1 MLIKGLQKTT
11 LLDYPSKVAA
21 TIFTGGCNFRCPFC
35 HNASLV
41 TRQNTDA
48 ISEEE
53 VLSFLSRRSGI
64 LDGIC
69 ITGGEPLLQKDLAEF
84 CQKVREKG
92 LLIKIDT
99 NGSRPKEL
107 KALIDEGLVDY
118 IAMDVKNSRELYA
131 RTCGLSDFP
140 AEVEESI
147 DIIMSAGIPYEF
159 RTTVVRE
166 LHSTESI
173 EALAEWI
180 RGAEKYYLQSFID
193 SGDTIGQGYS
203 AYSAEEMTALL
214 EITKKYIPTAALRG
228 I

>member
-41 TRQNTDA
+41 TRQNTDT

-53 VLSFLSRRSGI
+53 VLSFLSKRSGI

-69 ITGGEPLLQKDLAEF
+69 ITGGESLLQKDLAEF
-84 CQKVREKG
+84 CKKVRERG

-140 AEVEESI
+140 AEV
-147 DIIMSAGIPYEF
+147 
-159 RTTVVRE
+159 RR
-166 LHSTESI
+166 
-173 EALAEWI
+173 AL
-180 RGAEKYYLQSFID
+180 
-193 SGDTIGQGYS
+193 T
-203 AYSAEEMTALL
+203 
-214 EITKKYIPTAALRG
+214 
-228 I
+228 